1 VLPRATWDGWKSHPA
16 LLFFGWR
23 LRGPKASGRPHPDC
37 EVRPTLATAIYPIE
51 AHSGVIPPSRARGE
65 TKFRD
70 PDPRERT
77 MLPTSIS
84 RVCGMS
90 TLSDRTHKPRLS
102 EGMFLYLASVALV
115 ASAII
120 VLFSV
125 SVTSLLDTNKE
136 TVTGAR
142 ELLPGLGP
150 AVIVEITSTADKS
163 IGTASFY
170 KGEIIVPV
178 PAQTKSSSSSEASNM
193 SPSTSVPPPFGMTRV
208 EPEAEPAPQPAPDKE
223 ANVTAVEASHGRSH
237 EVITQPLS
245 IADEASAAQHDSGD
259 TMPLLATFDPQL
271 IQILQN
277 FEIQRD
283 DYANLAQDGATLAT
297 GSRFPEEPPMK
308 ESAMF
313 SGATA
318 RPRSPALRHA
328 ASHRPSA
335 VAADH
340 KATRKL
346 NRAELSRLLDPH

>member
-1 VLPRATWDGWKSHPA
+1 
-16 LLFFGWR
+16 
-23 LRGPKASGRPHPDC
+23 
-37 EVRPTLATAIYPIE
+37 
-51 AHSGVIPPSRARGE
+51 
-65 TKFRD
+65 
-70 PDPRERT
+70 
-77 MLPTSIS
+77 
-84 RVCGMS
+84 MS
-90 TLSDRTHKPRLS
+90 TLSDRIHKPRLA

-136 TVTGAR
+136 TLTGAR
-142 ELLPGLGP
+142 
-150 AVIVEITSTADKS
+150 ARIEITSTADKS
-163 IGTASFY
+163 IGTSSFY
-170 KGEIIVPV
+170 KGDSTAPV

-193 SPSTSVPPPFGMTRV
+193 PPSTSVPLPFGMTRV
-208 EPEAEPAPQPAPDKE
+208 ETEAEPAPQPTPDRE

-237 EVITQPLS
+237 EVITQPLP
-245 IADEASAAQHDSGD
+245 IADEASAVQHDLGE
-259 TMPLLATFDPQL
+259 TMTLLATFDLQL

-283 DYANLAQDGATLAT
+283 DYANLAQGATLAT
-297 GSRFPEEPPMK
+297 GSRFPEGPPMK

-313 SGATA
+313 SGSTA
-318 RPRSPALRHA
+318 RPRSPVLRHA

-340 KATRKL
+340 NATRKL

>member
-1 VLPRATWDGWKSHPA
+1 
-16 LLFFGWR
+16 
-23 LRGPKASGRPHPDC
+23 
-37 EVRPTLATAIYPIE
+37 
-51 AHSGVIPPSRARGE
+51 
-65 TKFRD
+65 
-70 PDPRERT
+70 
-77 MLPTSIS
+77 
-84 RVCGMS
+84 MS
-90 TLSDRTHKPRLS
+90 TLSDRTHKPRLA
-102 EGMFLYLASVALV
+102 EGVLLYLASVALV
-115 ASAII
+115 AAAII

-125 SVTSLLDTNKE
+125 SVTSLLDPNKE
-136 TVTGAR
+136 TFTGAR
-142 ELLPGLGP
+142 
-150 AVIVEITSTADKS
+150 ARIEITSTANKS

-170 KGEIIVPV
+170 KGDSTAPV
-178 PAQTKSSSSSEASNM
+178 PAQTKSSSEASNM
-193 SPSTSVPPPFGMTRV
+193 PPSTSVPLPFGMTRV
-208 EPEAEPAPQPAPDKE
+208 ETEAEPAPQPTPDRE

-237 EVITQPLS
+237 EVITQPLP
-245 IADEASAAQHDSGD
+245 IADEASAVPHDLG
-259 TMPLLATFDPQL
+259 TMALLATFDLQL